1 VGKNREDYPLV
12 MTAEDIREILGVG
25 RRKAYEIMDENGFPL
40 VSIGKKLKRVNRDD
54 FFRWLDHKA
63 KKQSVS

>member
-1 VGKNREDYPLV
+1 MAKKREDYPLV

-25 RRKAYEIMDENGFPL
+25 RRKAYEIMEENEFPL
-40 VSIGKKLKRVNRDD
+40 VRLGGKLKRVNRDD

-63 KKQSVS
+63 NKSVS